1 MALIAYHP
9 SDAFSNASATQRNS
23 YYSPPGTPD
32 TKMDGTQEVLG
43 GVHTGTVFGSFRA
56 YFDTRK
62 LVPSP
67 LAIELS
73 TTYDSTSRQ
82 GHLVA
87 TIRNPGTSAA
97 GGQLQVALTESHIYY
112 VWQNM
117 DSLHHVE
124 RAMLPDANGEA
135 ITVAPGESLVKT
147 RDFTVD
153 PAWNARNCELVAFV
167 QNNTTKEV
175 LQGART
181 PLVPVPKVKYMGYQA
196 AFPVPGAQVDLVI
209 GVRNIGWAAAHNLSA
224 VLSSSDPNV
233 TVLTASA
240 DFSDIAGLGAGYS
253 LTPFQIQVSSGCPD
267 PYLAMLSLA
276 ISMDGTP
283 VRNESIP
290 LNVTT
295 RTGFQDDMEAG
306 INGWTHSG
314 LNEQWHQTAHRSNS
328 PSHSWYCG
336 TEGTWQYTFEN
347 DARLVTP
354 WFTLDTSAQVSFSH
368 YCVTQP
374 NWDYGIVEIN
384 NGSDFWS
391 ELAIF
396 GGSIGGWNPVICPA
410 PNYAGQTVR
419 VRFRFVDDDVTNAE
433 GWYVDDFAAG
443 LPTGLAEQPDAGT
456 SGLSLDAP
464 GVVSLAARLR
474 YRLPYGA
481 LGRIAIF
488 DIAGRPVRLVADE
501 ARGTGEAV
509 WELKDARGN
518 CVQNG
523 CYFARLSAGPGQ
535 VVTKL
540 VVAR

>member
-1 MALIAYHP
+1 VIAYHP
-9 SDAFSNASATQRNS
+9 SDAFANAAATQRNS
-23 YYSPPGTPD
+23 YYSPSGTPD
-32 TKMDGTQEVLG
+32 TKLDGTYEVLG

-87 TIRNPGTSAA
+87 VIRNPGA
-97 GGQLQVALTESHIYY
+97 GAVSGQLQVALTESHIYY

-117 DSLHHVE
+117 DSLHQLE
-124 RAMLPDANGEA
+124 RAMLPDAGGEA

-147 RDFTVD
+147 RDFAVD
-153 PAWNARNCELVAFV
+153 PAWVARNCELIAFV
-167 QNNTTKEV
+167 QNNSTREI

-181 PLVPVPKVKYMGYQA
+181 PLVPAPKVKYLGYQT
-196 AFPVPGAQVDLVI
+196 AFPVPGAQVDLTI
-209 GVRNIGWAAAHNLSA
+209 GLRNTGWALATGLSA

-233 TVLTASA
+233 TVTTPSA
-240 DFSDIAGLGAGYS
+240 NFPDIAGLGAGYS
-253 LTPFQIQVSSGCPD
+253 LTPFQVQVGSGCPD
-267 PYLAMLSLA
+267 PYLAALNLA
-276 ISMDGTP
+276 ISMAGAP

-295 RTGFQDDMEAG
+295 RTGFQDNIEAG

-314 LNEQWHQTAHRSNS
+314 LNEQWHQTTHRSNS

-336 TEGTWQYTFEN
+336 TEGTWQYTYEN

-354 WFTLDTSAQVSFSH
+354 WFTLDTSAGVSFAH

-374 NWDYGIVEIN
+374 AWDYGIAEIN
-384 NGSDFWS
+384 NGSEFWS

-396 GGSIGGWNPVICPA
+396 GGNVGGWNQVSCPA
-410 PNYAGQTVR
+410 PNYGGQTVR

-443 LPTGLAEQPDAGT
+443 LLTGLAGQPGASA

-464 GVVSLAARLR
+464 GVVSSPVRMG
-474 YRLPYGA
+474 YRLPAGA
-481 LGRIAIF
+481 LGRIAVF
-488 DIAGRPVRLVADE
+488 DITGRPVRLVCRDAQ
-501 ARGTGEAV
+501 GTGAAV
-509 WELKDARGN
+509 WDLKDARGGS
-518 CVQNG
+518 VPNG
-523 CYFARLSAGPGQ
+523 CYFMKLDAGPDRA
-535 VVTKL
+535 VTKL

>member
-1 MALIAYHP
+1 VAVISYHP
-9 SDAFSNASATQRNS
+9 SDAFSNAAATQRNS
-23 YYSPPGTPD
+23 YYSVSGTPD

-67 LAIELS
+67 LAVELS

-87 TIRNPGTSAA
+87 TIRNPGTSPVS
-97 GGQLQVALTESHIYY
+97 GQLQVALAESHIYY

-135 ITVAPGESLVKT
+135 ITVAPGESLVKI
-147 RDFTVD
+147 RDFLVNS
-153 PAWNARNCELVAFV
+153 AWNARNCELVAFV
-167 QNNTTKEV
+167 QNNSTREV

-181 PLVPVPKVKYMGYQA
+181 PLLPVPKVKYLGYQT
-196 AFPVPGAQVDLVI
+196 AFPVPGAQVDLVL
-209 GVRNIGWAAAHNLSA
+209 GLRNIGWAEASDLSA
-224 VLSSSDPNV
+224 VLSSSDSNV
-233 TVLTASA
+233 TVLFSRA
-240 DFSDIAGLGAGYS
+240 DFPDIAGLGAGYS
-253 LTPFQIQVSSGCPD
+253 LTPFRIQVDSGCPD
-267 PYLAMLSLA
+267 HYLARLNLA
-276 ISMDGTP
+276 ISMAGAP
-283 VRNESIP
+283 VRNETIP
-290 LNVTT
+290 LNITT
-295 RTGFQDDMEAG
+295 RNGFQDDMEAG

-314 LNEQWHQTAHRSNS
+314 LNEQWHQTTHRSNS

-347 DARLVTP
+347 DARLTTP
-354 WFTLDTSAQVSFSH
+354 WFTLDSAAQVSFSH

-374 NWDYGIVEIN
+374 NWDYGIVDIN

-396 GGSIGGWNPVICPA
+396 VGSIGGWNPVTCPA
-410 PNYAGQTVR
+410 PDYSGQTVR
-419 VRFRFVDDDVTNAE
+419 IRFRFVDDDVTNSE
-433 GWYVDDFAAG
+433 GWYIDDFAAG
-443 LPTGLAEQPDAGT
+443 LPTGLAQQPEAGA
-456 SGLSLDAP
+456 SSLSLDAP
-464 GVVSLAARLR
+464 GIVSSVVRLS
-474 YRLPYGA
+474 YRLPAGA
-481 LGRIAIF
+481 KGRIAIF
-488 DIAGRPVRLVADE
+488 DIAGQLVQLVAED
-501 ARGTGEAV
+501 ARGTGAAT
-509 WELKDARGN
+509 WALKDVRGN
-518 CVQNG
+518 SVRNG

-535 VVTKL
+535 VVNKL